1 LVCFYPLEKINLTWK
16 RVNFLPKNFM
26 ESKLTKTRKYRFDM
40 NEKNNVAVAVNG
52 LHKSFH
58 GNAVLKGI
66 DLEIAPQELTV
77 LIGPS
82 GCGKSTFLRCLNCLE
97 IFDQGRIT
105 IGEIHLERSSPHT
118 PVDSEFQAKARQ
130 LRISVG
136 MVFQS
141 FNLFPHLTVLEN
153 IIKAPMVV
161 KGIPPAQAEAT
172 ARELLEKVGLSTH
185 VHHYPSQL
193 SGGQQQRAAI
203 ARSLAMAPKVML
215 YDEPTSALDPG
226 LVDEVL
232 QVMQKLDEE
241 GMTQIVV
248 THEMRFARDAADKI
262 VYFEDGRIV
271 ETAPPERMFSS
282 PSDERTR
289 RFLKRFL

>member
-1 LVCFYPLEKINLTWK
+1 V
-16 RVNFLPKNFM
+16 R
-26 ESKLTKTRKYRFDM
+26 ESAVV
-40 NEKNNVAVAVNG
+40 EKNNSVVAVSG

-58 GNAVLKGI
+58 GNHVLKGV
-66 DLEIAPQELTV
+66 DLQIAPQELTV

-97 IFDQGRIT
+97 IFDQGKIS
-105 IGEIHLERSSPHT
+105 ISGIHLERSSHAPL
-118 PVDSEFQAKARQ
+118 DSQFHAKVRE
-130 LRISVG
+130 LRTSVG

-141 FNLFPHLTVLEN
+141 FNLFPHLTALEN
-153 IIKAPMVV
+153 VMKAPIVV
-161 KGIPPAQAEAT
+161 KGAPQEQAEAT
-172 ARELLEKVGLSTH
+172 ARQLLEKVGLGTH
-185 VHHYPSQL
+185 MHHYPTQL

-203 ARSLAMAPKVML
+203 ARALAMAPKVML

-232 QVMQKLDEE
+232 LVMQKLNDE

-248 THEMRFARDAADKI
+248 THEMRFARDVADKI
-262 VYFEDGRIV
+262 VYFESGQAV
-271 ETAPPERMFSS
+271 EVAPPEEMFSS
-282 PSDERTR
+282 PKDERTR